1 MFVRRL
7 GSRLGMLGPISA
19 ALAMGACTS
28 LDGDIQ
34 GTGSTSSGAGAG
46 SSSSGSGATM
56 NTGGGGV
63 GGSGGMECKSDE
75 KVCDGH
81 CAQAD
86 TAHGCNATSCD
97 PCPHDHG
104 DVHCVAG
111 ACEAFACE
119 TGFKDCNGKAEDGCE
134 INTSTDPLNCGSCAH
149 ACPQGMQF
157 CGGGQ
162 CSAISCVAPLADC
175 NGLISDQCEVDT
187 STDAANCGACGHV
200 CGAAQGS
207 PSCSSSVC
215 QFACDA
221 GFAHCSSDPADDAA
235 GCDVDIDNDAGNC
248 GSCGHVCATAGGTG
262 SASCSGGACQFA
274 CTAPYVDCG
283 TNHDGNGC
291 NVNTNNDASNCG
303 GCGISCGGP
312 NMTGN
317 CVGGACTCKANYF
330 DYDGNVGNGCEA
342 GLPTAVPEAG
352 NLVLWLEGD
361 VGYDNWTWQDQSGNA
376 RHAGHLSTTAPGTS
390 TLNGKTVL
398 TFLNGEQLR
407 VSAGFPAW
415 SGFTIFGVSNTH
427 VAGEMFSMG
436 VSYNPGCN
444 TTPPNGSP
452 GCVPYDMLSSDLG
465 LEMCDPSYGS
475 CYQATGVPGM
485 PIDQWIRYTAREDPT
500 ATSSFS
506 SYLNGART
514 GASSGKFPPPWN
526 TPRTDTLLPWAAYRG
541 QIAEIIVFN
550 TPLSDASRTAI
561 DAYLSHKWGI

>member
-7 GSRLGMLGPISA
+7 GSRLVILGPISA

-28 LDGDIQ
+28 LVGDIQ
-34 GTGSTSSGAGAG
+34 GTGSTSSGTGSASG
-46 SSSSGSGATM
+46 SSSSTGGTM
-56 NTGGGGV
+56 NSGGGGT
-63 GGSGGMECKSDE
+63 GGAPGCKANE
-75 KVCDGH
+75 KMCDGN
-81 CAQAD
+81 CAPTD

-104 DVHCVAG
+104 DVQCVAG
-111 ACEAFACE
+111 SCEATACD
-119 TGFKDCNGKAEDGCE
+119 TGFKDCNGMAVDGCE
-134 INTSTDPLNCGSCAH
+134 TNTASDGDNCGSCGH
-149 ACPQGMQF
+149 GCPQGMQF

-175 NGLISDQCEVDT
+175 NGLASDQCEVDT
-187 STDAANCGACGHV
+187 SMDIANCGTCGHV
-200 CGAAQGS
+200 CGATQNT
-207 PSCSSSVC
+207 PTCSSSAC
-215 QFACDA
+215 QFACN
-221 GFAHCSSDPADDAA
+221 GGYTHCSTDPADDAA
-235 GCDVDIDNDAGNC
+235 GCDVDIDNDANNC
-248 GSCGHVCATAGGTG
+248 GSCGHQCATQSGTG
-262 SASCSGGACQFA
+262 SASCSAGACQFT

-283 TNHDGNGC
+283 GGHDGNGC
-291 NVNTNNDASNCG
+291 NVRTDNDSSNCG
-303 GCGISCGGP
+303 GCGVTCSGA

-317 CVGGACTCKANYF
+317 CAGGSCSCKSNYF

-342 GLPTAVPEAG
+342 GLPTAVPEAAS
-352 NLVLWLEGD
+352 LVLWLEGD

-376 RHAGHLSTTAPGTS
+376 RHGNHLSTTAPGTS
-390 TLNGKTVL
+390 TLNGKPVV

-407 VSAGFPAW
+407 VQAGFPAW

-427 VAGEMFSMG
+427 VTGEMFSMG
-436 VSYNPGCN
+436 VSYNPSCS

-452 GCVPYDMLSSDLG
+452 GCVAYDMLSSDLG
-465 LEMCDPSYGS
+465 LEMCDPVYGS

-485 PIDQWIRYTAREDPT
+485 PTDQWIRYTAREDPT

-526 TPRTDTLLPWAAYRG
+526 TARTDTLLPWAAWRG

-561 DAYLSHKWGI
+561 DNYLAHKWGF